1 MFVQAVIQVIFH
13 IFIYLYIYNLNIKT
27 ISNVLLPGQIKPDI
41 HLYITV
47 SSSITYLFEINF

>member
-1 MFVQAVIQVIFH
+1 MFVQAVVIFH
-13 IFIYLYIYNLNIKT
+13 IYIYLYNLYIKT
-27 ISNVLLPGQIKPDI
+27 ISNVLLLGQMKPDI

>member
-1 MFVQAVIQVIFH
+1 MFVQAVVIFH

-27 ISNVLLPGQIKPDI
+27 ISNVLLLGQIKPDI
-41 HLYITV
+41 HLYRTV